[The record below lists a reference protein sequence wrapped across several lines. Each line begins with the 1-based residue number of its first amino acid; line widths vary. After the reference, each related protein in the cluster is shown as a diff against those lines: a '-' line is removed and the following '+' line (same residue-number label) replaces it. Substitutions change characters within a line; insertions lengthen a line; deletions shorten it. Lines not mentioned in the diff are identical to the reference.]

1 MNNDKRLSL
10 AISSIR
16 FPLAILI
23 VLAHANPF
31 KFPYLIGN
39 AKFNLIENWI
49 HYPITFVAW
58 SIFSSAVPLFFAISG
73 YLFFVKIEFFSKRV
87 YFDKLKSRFYSLVI
101 PYMVWNM
108 TFVFYLGLWRTQ
120 SLIYLENL
128 FMLFV
133 GSPKDNVVNMVM
145 SCPVDLPLW
154 FVRDLIG
161 AVLLSPLVYFGVKK
175 PKYGIIVFV
184 ILLFLVYRLFSKT
197 ILDSWFFCTLYAF
210 FRNGCLF
217 GRSQN

>member
-184 ILLFLVYRLFSKT
+184 ILLF
-197 ILDSWFFCTLYAF
+197 WFI
-210 FRNGCLF
+210 GCF
-217 GRSQN
+217 PKQ